1 MDHKAFRWALSF
13 IVTLQLATAHI
24 GLRYMVYEHKEGS
37 IPLRVYLKLPESAP
51 GIVDISFKSFSDNI
65 DRISVSSE
73 LKGSVEVGEN
83 SSRNIAIPVN
93 GEENTFSSK
102 LPLFK
107 YGAYSINVEVQQNG
121 KIEQVI
127 IPVNFSAGEKLELDS
142 ISLSVLFVTAFFLS
156 FLGIFFIRNAYS
168 YNRKKEF
175 DKTLKSKNNSRFLQF
190 AEIFIIIFMISYVS
204 IKWWDERKINY
215 DQNNYFNL
223 KNDAKIVN
231 NGIYDILEINI
242 VDKKWI
248 NEKMPILIPD
258 HGKIMHMYMIS
269 DDFRYLAHL
278 HPTRSEDRNSF
289 FVRMP
294 PFREGDYSLYMDIT
308 HDTGFS
314 HTMTNKINYNRKN
327 IVIDRSITTPLI
339 DPDDSWTQDLDAIK
353 ITWVDMQSFYE
364 AEKDIPMRFKIEKN
378 GKPTPIQSYMGM
390 GAHAALIKNDGSI
403 FAHLHPTGTI
413 NMASKNIYEL
423 GIKKEQM
430 IDNKNIELDLINPK
444 HDHFSNQNYSV
455 NGEVGFPPLRLIKA
469 GDYTVW
475 VQVKAENKIIT
486 QKFNFTISS

>member
-1 MDHKAFRWALSF
+1 
-13 IVTLQLATAHI
+13 
-24 GLRYMVYEHKEGS
+24 
-37 IPLRVYLKLPESAP
+37 
-51 GIVDISFKSFSDNI
+51 
-65 DRISVSSE
+65 
-73 LKGSVEVGEN
+73 
-83 SSRNIAIPVN
+83 
-93 GEENTFSSK
+93 
-102 LPLFK
+102 
-107 YGAYSINVEVQQNG
+107 
-121 KIEQVI
+121 
-127 IPVNFSAGEKLELDS
+127 
-142 ISLSVLFVTAFFLS
+142 
-156 FLGIFFIRNAYS
+156 
-168 YNRKKEF
+168 
-175 DKTLKSKNNSRFLQF
+175 
-190 AEIFIIIFMISYVS
+190 MISYVS

-223 KNDAKIVN
+223 KNNAKIAN
-231 NGIYDILEINI
+231 NGKYDILKINI

-248 NEKMPILIPD
+248 NEKMPNLIPD

-278 HPTRSEDRNSF
+278 HPTRSEDKNSF
-289 FVRMP
+289 LVRMP
-294 PFREGDYSLYMDIT
+294 PFSEGVYSLYMDIT
-308 HDTGFS
+308 HETGFS

-327 IVIDRSITTPLI
+327 IIIDRSITTPLI

-378 GKPTPIQSYMGM
+378 GKPTPIQLYMGM

-413 NMASKNIYEL
+413 NMASKNIYKL

-444 HDHFSNQNYSV
+444 HDHYSNQNYSV
-455 NGEVGFPPLRLIKA
+455 SGEVGFPPLRLIKA

-475 VQVKAENKIIT
+475 VQVKTENKIIT
-486 QKFNFTISS
+486 QKFNFTISV